1 MQQGHCVHTTDLPRQ
16 KYHLFPITL
25 PLEEY
30 LYSIAECSSISMQS
44 TILNKSHY
52 RDTALELLILILFR
66 DDAKLENKHVYFV
79 LKMTQCPLCL
89 FFFISLFQL
98 YEGET
103 STSIFDINLLIP
115 LRLSVSWTTW
125 LNTALYRTQ
134 QQLLHGQ
141 HPKVL
146 FYRVKL
152 LK

>member
-30 LYSIAECSSISMQS
+30 LYSIPEYSSISMQS

-52 RDTALELLILILFR
+52 RDTALDLLILILFR
-66 DDAKLENKHVYFV
+66 DDAKLENKHVYVV
-79 LKMTQCPLCL
+79 LKMTQCPLCH
-89 FFFISLFQL
+89 SLFYQL

-103 STSIFDINLLIP
+103 STSIFDINLLVP
-115 LRLSVSWTTW
+115 LRLSFSWTTW

-141 HPKVL
+141 HPNVL
-146 FYRVKL
+146 FYCVKL
-152 LK
+152 LN